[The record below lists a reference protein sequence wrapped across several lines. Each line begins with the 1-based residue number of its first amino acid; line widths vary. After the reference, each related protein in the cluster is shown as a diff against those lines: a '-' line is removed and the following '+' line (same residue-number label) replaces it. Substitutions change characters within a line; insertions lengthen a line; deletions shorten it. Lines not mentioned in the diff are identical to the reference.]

1 MFSRIG
7 RQIVIIT
14 MTSYRVVMY
23 ETGVNAVRC
32 NKKHTPSRVPIS
44 AAHCTEYRNSS
55 QKTNKPSGIFEY
67 FQTLNNLTLAPLNP
81 DEKIKTETGKPMK
94 RIMLFLL
101 TNIAIMVVLSITL
114 RLLGV
119 DSILAENGSDLNIQA
134 LVILSGVIGFGGS
147 FISLLISKWMAKR
160 MTGAVVITN
169 PVSNVEKWLI
179 STVEKQAKIVGIKM
193 PEVAIFPSSA
203 MNAFATG
210 ASKNK
215 ALMAVSQGLLDSMSQ
230 GEIEAVVGH
239 EMSHIANGDMVTL
252 ALIQGVVNTFVVFL
266 SRVIGHVVDRVILKN
281 NQGHGIGYFVS
292 VIVAQIV
299 LSILAST
306 IVMYFSRKREFIAD
320 TGGADL
326 AGHQNMINALKRL
339 GQVEPEALPEQMAAF
354 GINDKGGVMALFS
367 SHPPIEDRIVALEQR
382 ALRG

>member
-1 MFSRIG
+1 M
-7 RQIVIIT
+7 
-14 MTSYRVVMY
+14 
-23 ETGVNAVRC
+23 
-32 NKKHTPSRVPIS
+32 
-44 AAHCTEYRNSS
+44 
-55 QKTNKPSGIFEY
+55 
-67 FQTLNNLTLAPLNP
+67 
-81 DEKIKTETGKPMK
+81 
-94 RIMLFLL
+94 

-147 FISLLISKWMAKR
+147 FISLLMSKWMAKR

-169 PVSNVEKWLI
+169 PSTNIEKWLI
-179 STVEKQAKIVGIKM
+179 ETTEKQAKIVGIKM
-193 PEVAIFPSSA
+193 PEVAIFPDSS

-210 ASKNK
+210 ANKNN
-215 ALMAVSQGLLDSMSQ
+215 ALMAVSQGLLDNMSQ
-230 GEIEAVVGH
+230 GEIEAVIGH

-266 SRVIGHVVDRVILKN
+266 SRVVGHVVDRVILKN
-281 NQGHGIGYFVS
+281 ERGHGIGYFVT
-292 VIVAQIV
+292 VMVAQVV
-299 LSILAST
+299 LSVLAST

-354 GINDKGGVMALFS
+354 GINDKNGIMALFS
-367 SHPPIEDRIVALEQR
+367 SHPPIEARIAALEER
-382 ALRG
+382 ARSKS

>member
-1 MFSRIG
+1 
-7 RQIVIIT
+7 
-14 MTSYRVVMY
+14 
-23 ETGVNAVRC
+23 
-32 NKKHTPSRVPIS
+32 
-44 AAHCTEYRNSS
+44 
-55 QKTNKPSGIFEY
+55 
-67 FQTLNNLTLAPLNP
+67 
-81 DEKIKTETGKPMK
+81 MK
-94 RIMLFLL
+94 RILLFLL

-114 RLLGV
+114 RMLGV
-119 DSILAENGSDLNIQA
+119 DSILAENGSDLNIRA

-160 MTGAVVITN
+160 MTGAVVIAD
-169 PVSNVEKWLI
+169 PSSNIERWLL
-179 STVEKQAKIVGIKM
+179 STVEKQSKIVGIKM

-210 ASKNK
+210 AFKNK
-215 ALMAVSQGLLDSMSQ
+215 ALVAVSQGLLDNMSQ

-266 SRVIGHVVDRVILKN
+266 SRVVGHIVDRVILKN
-281 NQGHGIGYFVS
+281 NQGHGIGYFVT
-292 VIVAQIV
+292 VMVVQVV
-299 LSILAST
+299 LSVLASI

-339 GQVEPEALPEQMAAF
+339 GQVEPEALPEQLAAF
-354 GINDKGGVMALFS
+354 GINDKGGAMALFS
-367 SHPPIEDRIVALEQR
+367 SHPPIEARIAALEER
-382 ALRG
+382 SKKSSMT

>member
-1 MFSRIG
+1 
-7 RQIVIIT
+7 
-14 MTSYRVVMY
+14 
-23 ETGVNAVRC
+23 
-32 NKKHTPSRVPIS
+32 
-44 AAHCTEYRNSS
+44 
-55 QKTNKPSGIFEY
+55 
-67 FQTLNNLTLAPLNP
+67 
-81 DEKIKTETGKPMK
+81 MK
-94 RIMLFLL
+94 RIMLFLM
-101 TNIAIMVVLSITL
+101 TNIAIMVVLSVTL

-119 DSILAENGSDLNIQA
+119 ESILAANGSDLNIQA
-134 LVILSGVIGFGGS
+134 LVVLSGVIGFGGS

-169 PVSNVEKWLI
+169 PTSNTERWLI

-193 PEVAIFPSSA
+193 PEVAIFPSPA

-215 ALMAVSQGLLDSMSQ
+215 ALMAVSQGLLDNMAQ

-266 SRVIGHVVDRVILKN
+266 SRIIGHVVDRVILKN
-281 NQGHGIGYFVS
+281 DRGHGIGYFVT
-292 VIVAQIV
+292 VIVAQVV

-306 IVMYFSRKREFIAD
+306 IVMYFSRKREFTAD

-339 GQVEPEALPEQMAAF
+339 GQVEPEALPEQLAAF
-354 GINDKGGVMALFS
+354 GINDKGGMMALFS
-367 SHPPIEDRIVALEQR
+367 SHPPIDARIAALETR
-382 ALRG
+382 ALNRA

>member
-1 MFSRIG
+1 
-7 RQIVIIT
+7 
-14 MTSYRVVMY
+14 
-23 ETGVNAVRC
+23 
-32 NKKHTPSRVPIS
+32 
-44 AAHCTEYRNSS
+44 
-55 QKTNKPSGIFEY
+55 
-67 FQTLNNLTLAPLNP
+67 
-81 DEKIKTETGKPMK
+81 MK
-94 RIMLFLL
+94 RIMLFIL
-101 TNIAIMVVLSITL
+101 TNIAIMAVLSITL

-119 DSILAENGSDLNIQA
+119 DSILAENGADLNIQS

-169 PVSNVEKWLI
+169 PSTTIEKWLM

-193 PEVAIFPSSA
+193 PEVAIFPTA
-203 MNAFATG
+203 EMNAFATG

-215 ALMAVSQGLLDSMSQ
+215 ALMAVSQGLLDTMSQ
-230 GEIEAVVGH
+230 GEVEAVVGH

-266 SRVIGHVVDRVILKN
+266 SRLVGHIVDRVILKN
-281 NQGHGIGYFVS
+281 NQGHGIGYFITVM
-292 VIVAQIV
+292 VAQLV

-339 GQVEPEALPEQMAAF
+339 GRVEPAALPEQMAAF

-367 SHPPIEDRIVALEQR
+367 SHPPIEARIEALQNR
-382 ALRG
+382 AVGRS

>member
-1 MFSRIG
+1 
-7 RQIVIIT
+7 
-14 MTSYRVVMY
+14 
-23 ETGVNAVRC
+23 
-32 NKKHTPSRVPIS
+32 
-44 AAHCTEYRNSS
+44 
-55 QKTNKPSGIFEY
+55 
-67 FQTLNNLTLAPLNP
+67 
-81 DEKIKTETGKPMK
+81 MK
-94 RIMLFLL
+94 RMMLFIM

-119 DSILAENGSDLNIQA
+119 DSILAENGSDINIQA

-169 PVSNVEKWLI
+169 PRTNMEKWLLR
-179 STVEKQAKIVGIKM
+179 TVEDQAKVVGIKM
-193 PEVAIFPSSA
+193 PEVAIFPSPA

-210 ASKNK
+210 ARKNN
-215 ALMAVSQGLLDSMSQ
+215 ALMAVSQGLLDNMAQ

-266 SRVIGHVVDRVILKN
+266 SRIIGHVVDRVILKN
-281 NQGHGIGYFVS
+281 NQGYGIGYFVS
-292 VIVAQIV
+292 VLVSQIV

-306 IVMYFSRKREFIAD
+306 IVMYFSRKREFVAD

-326 AGHQNMINALKRL
+326 AGHHNMINALKRL

-354 GINDKGGVMALFS
+354 GINDKGGIMALFS
-367 SHPPIEDRIVALEQR
+367 SHPPIEARIEALEKR
-382 ALRG
+382 AASRA